1 MKTTLSL
8 ACLLLL
14 GAQAIKQTPNDLKK
28 AVPESKLEAPKL
40 TPTPAPAQAAAPK
53 EPVQQDLM
61 LTTYIGFEFEG
72 ADLAEKFSALSD
84 KQEDE
89 VRLLVQDLIFDY
101 WTEVGKPIAPK
112 TKTLAQTEADCEADT
127 D

>member
-14 GAQAIKQTPNDLKK
+14 GAQAIKQTPNDSKK

-40 TPTPAPAQAAAPK
+40 TPTPAQAAAPK